1 MLKTL
6 VTVIGALAAVAGTFF
21 ALQGLGIIQYPPSG
35 TPDGFMVGS
44 SEWVYKGAIIA
55 AVGLLAIVLVRRS
68 GSKSQ

>member
-6 VTVIGALAAVAGTFF
+6 VTIIGAMAAVAGTFF
-21 ALQGLGIIQYPPSG
+21 ALQGLGIIKYPPN
-35 TPDGFMVGS
+35 GFMVES
-44 SEWVYKGAIIA
+44 NEWVYKGAIIA